1 MDFEKSLKRLEGIS
15 KLLETDNISLEDSLK
30 LFEEGITLSRSCSET
45 LKKANQ
51 RILSLTDAES
61 EVNADD

>member
-1 MDFEKSLKRLEGIS
+1 MDFEKSLKRLEEIS